1 MRKLVA
7 LLVLCLLASG
17 AGAQE
22 SDPTVYRF
30 AFFGCN
36 RVGFTELSKD
46 NPSSANRAQLDA
58 SFREL
63 VNFSPRPRYV
73 FGVGD
78 LVNGYTHGMGLR
90 RQLKA
95 WKSLVKKS
103 ALNRSG
109 ITLVPIVGNHEV
121 LLSIFRQKTKTWKD
135 YPSPE
140 ALAVWIDEMRPYHH
154 WKDGPTQANGNPDQ
168 LTSDQSR
175 VSFTVTDGNVLYI
188 CVNTD
193 TFIDNTTIGD
203 VPLVWLEKKL
213 AAAQADE
220 SIQHIFVLGHKTIE
234 RPDLAGEII
243 RKEER
248 ELMSQMLAKSSK
260 VRAYLT
266 AHYHLWNFRH
276 LKTGV
281 PQVIAGNA
289 GTAPSGQ
296 FNVDGQ
302 GYFGYTVVDILKSGK
317 VVVESWGR
325 PIPEPYDSMETPPP
339 STLRERVLL
348 PSRLAPES

>member
-1 MRKLVA
+1 MRKIVA
-7 LLVLCLLASG
+7 LLFILLLSIGAS
-17 AGAQE
+17 AEE
-22 SDPTVYRF
+22 SDPLVYRF

-46 NPSSANRAQLDA
+46 NPSSANRAQLEA

-63 VNFSPRPRYV
+63 VDLSPRPKYV

-78 LVNGYTHGMGLR
+78 LVNGYTHGLGLR

-109 ITLVPIVGNHEV
+109 IILVPIVGNHEV
-121 LLSIFRQKTKTWKD
+121 LLSIFHEKTKRWRD
-135 YPSPE
+135 FPSPE
-140 ALAVWIDEMRPYHH
+140 ALAIWLDVMKPFQH
-154 WKDGPTQANGNPDQ
+154 WKDGPTKADGNPDQ

-175 VSFTVTDGNVLYI
+175 ASFTVTDGMVHYI

-213 AAAQADE
+213 AAAQVDE
-220 SIQHIFVLGHKTIE
+220 SIEHIFVLGHKTIE

-248 ELMSQMLAKSSK
+248 ELMSQMLAKSNK

-266 AHYHLWNFRH
+266 AHYHLWDFRN
-276 LKTGV
+276 LKSGV
-281 PQVIAGNA
+281 PQIIAGNA
-289 GTAPSGQ
+289 GTAPSGN
-296 FNVDGQ
+296 FNVDGR
-302 GYFGYTVVDILKSGK
+302 GYFGYTMVDILASGK

-325 PIPEPYDSMETPPP
+325 PIPAPYDSMKLPPP
-339 STLRERVLL
+339 SILREQIVL
-348 PSRLAPES
+348 PSR